1 MVADLKTQSPS
12 LGNFPVFPQAG
23 CPDDVLDNCVFPK
36 ATRATPRINGT
47 VEAHPGYF
55 AVELATNI
63 KAEMTVTHHT
73 ALYRFTFPETPA
85 EANATLS
92 PLILADLSDL
102 PDSRINGSISVDH
115 STGRISGS
123 GTFSPSFGIG
133 SYTLH
138 FCADFQ
144 GAAIRDTGV
153 FMNDRA
159 GSEPKNLSVMQ
170 DGVNNSP
177 EILPAGAWTRFHAP
191 NSNDKSILARVG
203 VSFISVA
210 QACHNAE
217 TEIPTFDFDA
227 VHTAAQ
233 DAWTDT
239 LSAIEVTPG
248 PGVEASL
255 QTVFWSGVYRASISP
270 QDYTGENPLW
280 QSSEPYYDSYYCIWD
295 SFRSIHSLIT
305 IVDPVSQIRMMRS
318 LIDIYR
324 HEGWLPDC
332 RMSLCKGF
340 TQGGS
345 NADIVLADAY
355 LKLGSIAQAQGVE
368 WQTAYEAVR
377 TDAEVEPA
385 NWAVQGRGGLTS
397 WKELHYIPTDD
408 YDPYGVGPFTRS
420 ISRTVEYAYDDF
432 CIAEM
437 AQGLG
442 YMADAQKY
450 FGRAE
455 YWRNMFLPT
464 QPSSINGTDTTFTGF
479 LQPRFLNGTFGLQD
493 PIFCSPL
500 LNFTS
505 CYLNPDGHETYEGS
519 AWLYTFFV
527 PQDMAALIATL
538 GGPAEFVRRLNFLHE
553 SGLLYIGDE
562 QAFQPVF
569 LYHYAG
575 RPAKS
580 AERVHAYIPSQFNDT
595 TVGIPGN
602 DDSGAMGSFV
612 ALAMMGLFPNPGQ
625 DVYLITPPFFEAWSV
640 TNKITGQKA
649 TVRSVNFDASY
660 ESIYIQSATL
670 NGEAYTR
677 NWLTHS
683 FFLDGGVL
691 ELTLGRNESAWGT
704 RPEDLPPSLSTEPES
719 DGVLEW

>member
-1 MVADLKTQSPS
+1 
-12 LGNFPVFPQAG
+12 
-23 CPDDVLDNCVFPK
+23 
-36 ATRATPRINGT
+36 
-47 VEAHPGYF
+47 
-55 AVELATNI
+55 
-63 KAEMTVTHHT
+63 
-73 ALYRFTFPETPA
+73 
-85 EANATLS
+85 
-92 PLILADLSDL
+92 
-102 PDSRINGSISVDH
+102 
-115 STGRISGS
+115 
-123 GTFSPSFGIG
+123 
-133 SYTLH
+133 
-138 FCADFQ
+138 
-144 GAAIRDTGV
+144 
-153 FMNDRA
+153 
-159 GSEPKNLSVMQ
+159 
-170 DGVNNSP
+170 
-177 EILPAGAWTRFHAP
+177 
-191 NSNDKSILARVG
+191 
-203 VSFISVA
+203 
-210 QACHNAE
+210 
-217 TEIPTFDFDA
+217 
-227 VHTAAQ
+227 
-233 DAWTDT
+233 
-239 LSAIEVTPG
+239 
-248 PGVEASL
+248 
-255 QTVFWSGVYRASISP
+255 
-270 QDYTGENPLW
+270 
-280 QSSEPYYDSYYCIWD
+280 
-295 SFRSIHSLIT
+295 
-305 IVDPVSQIRMMRS
+305 
-318 LIDIYR
+318 
-324 HEGWLPDC
+324 
-332 RMSLCKGF
+332 
-340 TQGGS
+340 
-345 NADIVLADAY
+345 
-355 LKLGSIAQAQGVE
+355 
-368 WQTAYEAVR
+368 
-377 TDAEVEPA
+377 
-385 NWAVQGRGGLTS
+385 
-397 WKELHYIPTDD
+397 
-408 YDPYGVGPFTRS
+408 
-420 ISRTVEYAYDDF
+420 
-432 CIAEM
+432 
-437 AQGLG
+437 
-442 YMADAQKY
+442 
-450 FGRAE
+450 
-455 YWRNMFLPT
+455 MFLPT